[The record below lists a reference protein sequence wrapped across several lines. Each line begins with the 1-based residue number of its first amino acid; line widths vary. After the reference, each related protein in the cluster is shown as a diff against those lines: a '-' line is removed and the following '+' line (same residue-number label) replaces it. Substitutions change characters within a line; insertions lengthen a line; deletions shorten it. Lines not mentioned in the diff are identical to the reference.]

1 MMRQSLSFVI
11 SAAVLMS
18 VAAMPAL
25 AQDTGGDSNTMRGLL
40 RQGFE
45 IKAMAPNGAQYVVL
59 LQKDTSA
66 YACEFVTVTNSR
78 CRAINQEAQ

>member
-1 MMRQSLSFVI
+1 MMRQLLSFVLG
-11 SAAVLMS
+11 AAMLLP
-18 VAAMPAL
+18 VAAMLAL
-25 AQDTGGDSNTMRGLL
+25 AQDSGGDSNTMRGLL

>member
-1 MMRQSLSFVI
+1 MMRQSLGIVLGT
-11 SAAVLMS
+11 AVLAS
-18 VAAMPAL
+18 VAVMPAV
-25 AQDTGGDSNTMRGLL
+25 AQDSGGDSNTMRGLL

>member
-1 MMRQSLSFVI
+1 MIRQTLGFVLG
-11 SAAVLMS
+11 AATLLLPVS
-18 VAAMPAL
+18 VPM
-25 AQDTGGDSNTMRGLL
+25 AQDSGGDSNTMRGLL
-40 RQGFE
+40 RQGYE

-59 LQKDTSA
+59 MQKDTSA

>member
-1 MMRQSLSFVI
+1 MIRQTLGFVLG
-11 SAAVLMS
+11 AATLLLPVS
-18 VAAMPAL
+18 VSM
-25 AQDTGGDSNTMRGLL
+25 AQDSGGDSNTMRGLL
-40 RQGFE
+40 RQGYE

-59 LQKDTSA
+59 MQKDTSA

>member
-1 MMRQSLSFVI
+1 MMKKMLGGVLG
-11 SAAVLMS
+11 AVL
-18 VAAMPAL
+18 AL
-25 AQDTGGDSNTMRGLL
+25 PLTALPIMAQDSGGDSNTMRGLL

-59 LQKDTSA
+59 LQKDTAA

>member
-1 MMRQSLSFVI
+1 MMKKMLGGVFG
-11 SAAVLMS
+11 AVLVLPLM
-18 VAAMPAL
+18 VLPTT
-25 AQDTGGDSNTMRGLL
+25 AQDGGGDSNTMRGLL

-59 LQKDTSA
+59 LQKDTAA
-66 YACEFVTVTNSR
+66 YACEFVTVSNSR